1 MNKNLEAKK
10 ITEEKAKEL
19 IIKKLLENSK
29 NPNEIIEKITEEILK
44 IINCQEEISIINI
57 RKWLYTLY
65 MMYNNINRKFPFFIF
80 KY

>member
-57 RKWLYTLY
+57 RKWLYILY
-65 MMYNNINRKFPFFIF
+65 MMCNNINRKFPFFIF

>member
-1 MNKNLEAKK
+1 MNKHLEAKK

-44 IINCQEEISIINI
+44 NNKLSRRNKYNKYKKMVKYII
-57 RKWLYTLY
+57 YDV
-65 MMYNNINRKFPFFIF
+65 
-80 KY
+80 

>member
-44 IINCQEEISIINI
+44 NNKLSRRNKYNKYKKMVKYII
-57 RKWLYTLY
+57 YDV
-65 MMYNNINRKFPFFIF
+65 
-80 KY
+80 